1 MSKNKAPKPNK
12 RRRLL
17 DKIAS
22 FFKSITPES
31 VIEWTES
38 NIFLPPQ
45 ITERAGMFS
54 TEDCA
59 YMREVLECFRAFDVQ
74 ELDLIFATQTGK
86 TTILTMGLAY
96 SIDQNPRRTI
106 VAFPT
111 DPLARN
117 FVKNRW
123 LPIVDNCEKL
133 RTRKPVNDDE
143 MTNFSQAFDSCQV
156 FFTGV
161 GSAAKVSSEPA
172 ALLIEDEIDKFP
184 AATEREADAK
194 SLAEERVK
202 SFTSR
207 LIVRSS
213 TPTTVDGNISKSFET
228 SDKRYFFVPCPNCK
242 EKITLDFKNVRW
254 YAKENPEDEWNLERV
269 AATAVY
275 VCPHC
280 QAEIGENA
288 KRNAIRKGEWRATNP
303 NGAPFHRGYHLNS
316 LYSPTLTTADVAVQ
330 WVKSHEKTD
339 ELQNFINS
347 WLAEPWEDRVVETDQ
362 NNLAKC
368 TRDYAPQKAIGK
380 VRVITVDVQRM
391 DLRYNVR
398 AYADGNSYLVDW
410 GTAVSWEDIDALQTK
425 YDARHVGVD
434 INYREREVEV
444 VDAIFARKKNGWFAV
459 LGSPD
464 KNMASGLRFKET
476 TFNPYTGRAKKM
488 KFVNTGVR
496 QLTIRSSVYYN
507 EIAKRREGHKKN
519 WFVYPNVEKRY
530 KDELFAMV
538 CTIKKQRGKTNY
550 VWTSRGRAEH
560 QFDLE
565 CYHLAIADWL
575 KLYSP
580 MAMQQTY
587 NPKPQATGEL
597 TGTLNY
603 KDTTT
608 APIKKSGDIPIDQR

>member
-1 MSKNKAPKPNK
+1 MSKRTEVK

-17 DKIAS
+17 NRIAS
-22 FFKSITPES
+22 FFKSITPAS
-31 VIEWTES
+31 VVEWSEA
-38 NIFLPPQ
+38 NIYLPPT

-59 YMREVLECFRAFDVQ
+59 YLREPLECFRAFDVQ
-74 ELDLIFATQTGK
+74 ELDLLFATQVGK
-86 TTILTMGLAY
+86 TTLLMIGLAY
-96 SIDQNPRRTI
+96 SIDQNPRRTM
-106 VAFPT
+106 VAFPS
-111 DPLARN
+111 DALARN
-117 FVKNRW
+117 FVKSRW
-123 LPIVDNCEKL
+123 EKILENCEAL
-133 RTRKPVNDDE
+133 NSRKPIDSDD
-143 MTNFSQAFDSCQV
+143 MTNFSQMFDSCQV

-161 GSAAKVSSEPA
+161 GSASKVSSEPV

-184 AATEREADAK
+184 LATERESDAR

-202 SFTSR
+202 SYTSK

-213 TPTTVDGNISKSFET
+213 TPTTEAGNISQSFAL
-228 SDKRYFFVPCPNCK
+228 SDQRYYFIPCPHCK

-254 YAKENPEDEWNLERV
+254 YTKENPEDDWNIELV
-269 AATAVY
+269 ASTAVY
-275 VCPHC
+275 VCPKC
-280 QAEIGENA
+280 NKPISENA
-288 KRNAIRKGEWRATNP
+288 KRSAIRKGEWRATNP
-303 NGAPFHRGYHLNS
+303 NAEPFHRGYHLNS

-330 WVKSHEKTD
+330 WVKSKEETD
-339 ELQNFINS
+339 KLQNFINS
-347 WLAEPWEDRVVETDQ
+347 WLAEAWEDRVIETDQ
-362 NNLAKC
+362 NNLSRC
-368 TRDYAPQKAIGK
+368 ERDYAPQKTIGK
-380 VRVITVDVQRM
+380 VRVITVDVQRV

-444 VDAIFARKKNGWFAV
+444 VDAIFARSKLGWFAV
-459 LGSPD
+459 LGAPD

-476 TFNPYTGRAKKM
+476 TFNPYTGRNKKM
-488 KFVNTGVR
+488 KYVQTGIR

-507 EIAKRREGHKKN
+507 EIAKRRDGQKRN

-538 CTIKKQRGKTNY
+538 CTVKKQRGKTNY
-550 VWTSRGRAEH
+550 VWTSKGRAEH

-575 KLYSP
+575 KLYN
-580 MAMQQTY
+580 QI
-587 NPKPQATGEL
+587 KPQAPKKPTLTDGRL
-597 TGTLNY
+597 TGKAEY
-603 KDTTT
+603 EQ
-608 APIKKSGDIPIDQR
+608 PKKRGYIPIDQR